1 MSDES
6 PIQYPEVRG
15 GGRVTVDADK
25 VVELLN
31 EIRREVNEKID
42 NLGRFLAAGLTTETP
57 PPNRQRKA
65 EKTSQV
71 QPFELRGFDIDAV
84 DWKTK
89 DSSPTGRNEGWAWAF
104 STDVEGYVL
113 PETSELVQ
121 ACEQYGEV
129 LVGPYLIKIGGRDK
143 NLLNRRTLKK

>member
-1 MSDES
+1 MKN
-6 PIQYPEVRG
+6 RG
-15 GGRVTVDADK
+15 KIVVDAD
-25 VVELLN
+25 ELLKLVDKARGSFD
-31 EIRREVNEKID
+31 E
-42 NLGRFLAAGLTTETP
+42 LSGFLARGLTTKTQALA
-57 PPNRQRKA
+57 RQQKA
-65 EKTSQV
+65 EKASKG

-89 DSSPTGRNEGWAWAF
+89 DSSPAGRNEGWAWAF
-104 STDVEGYVL
+104 STDVEGEVL

-129 LVGPYLIKIGGRDK
+129 QVGPYLIKIGGRDQ